1 MASIFKSYIC
11 CKKSSEKYKHYKQGM
26 ERYQEELDLLNVI
39 KSLRQLKTLVKLNM
53 DNNQI

>member
-1 MASIFKSYIC
+1 MASNFKSYIC